1 MMRLV
6 ETKPGRFFS
15 VRFGFVF
22 LFLLSRAAGI
32 FPRCIGSWVIVC
44 EKSHRLGGSVAKKK
58 NLFAWESWQRD
69 GDGEIAVEKSICGLR
84 WDTGGFTSL
93 V

>member
-44 EKSHRLGGSVAKKK
+44 EKSHRLGGSVAKKI
-58 NLFAWESWQRD
+58 LFAWESWQRD
-69 GDGEIAVEKSICGLR
+69 GDGEIDLRVALGHGGVHLLGLVSK
-84 WDTGGFTSL
+84 DH
-93 V
+93 